1 MRETLGIG
9 FRVQSSEF
17 RVQSSKFR
25 VQSFQ
30 FKVSGSEFKVQSIGR
45 WEDNCLLPAAAGFPV
60 PGFKVSYNNVV

>member
-17 RVQSSKFR
+17 RVQSSEFR

-30 FKVSGSEFKVQSIGR
+30 FKVSGSEFKVLGDGKITAY
-45 WEDNCLLPAAAGFPV
+45 CLLLLDSRFP
-60 PGFKVSYNNVV
+60 GSK

>member
-17 RVQSSKFR
+17 RVQSSEFR

-30 FKVSGSEFKVQSIGR
+30 FKVSGSEFKVLGDGKITAY
-45 WEDNCLLPAAAGFPV
+45 CLLLDSRFP
-60 PGFKVSYNNVV
+60 GSK